1 MLDSESVE
9 WTYTMILSL
18 HARRLEFDNVILDL
32 SQLELND
39 GQPENHYIV
48 FLNVKR
54 AFYKNFIVSCDMS
67 LETFALHVYQNAQLT
82 VDGVAVPRAPDF
94 ANYISFNA
102 SDRDQSLVLDLGPN
116 ARIVVAKQL
125 RSNERYHQRVSGF
138 LDFQRR
144 HQPFAVAENNPIVRN
159 ALDRELEIKL
169 YCLCD

>member
-1 MLDSESVE
+1 
-9 WTYTMILSL
+9 MILSL

-82 VDGVAVPRAPDF
+82 VDGVAVPRAPD
-94 ANYISFNA
+94 
-102 SDRDQSLVLDLGPN
+102 LLTT
-116 ARIVVAKQL
+116 
-125 RSNERYHQRVSGF
+125 
-138 LDFQRR
+138 
-144 HQPFAVAENNPIVRN
+144 
-159 ALDRELEIKL
+159 
-169 YCLCD
+169 